1 MLVRLTRIQALLV
14 IFTTCL
20 GSLGSWFAYSIA
32 ATVEKQNVETSL
44 YEIAYTQALK
54 AQATFRHTP
63 KLHTYRLQGTPF
75 QPMYTSMKLRP
86 SFWHYI
92 GELRHRQLLLC

>member
-1 MLVRLTRIQALLV
+1 MISYIYLV
-14 IFTTCL
+14 L
-20 GSLGSWFAYSIA
+20 GTYISYA
-32 ATVEKQNVETSL
+32 ADSKRYVDMYKQ
-44 YEIAYTQALK
+44 YTQALK

-92 GELRHRQLLLC
+92 GELRRRQLLLC